1 MALQHERPIYLDI
14 ATSSKERTMAFASLL
29 PPDRVRQVPFG
40 FTETTIHKPV
50 NSSPAEWPFEVAKE
64 KALQDVAGLLV
75 LGTVNNV
82 AHKDLVG
89 EIMTRPGRTI
99 RLYSDTVQVSYDADS
114 SDDTPRVLEKPANL
128 EQWLKDPDNGA
139 LQQSGK
145 NFEICTA
152 LTGIDLT
159 NPLAHPAT
167 VLVRI
172 AGKMRPFTID
182 DVLNVI
188 NTHGPYDVTMA
199 AGGISIQNGG
209 TDLYDKTQPL
219 RCYVQTDPNVAPRL
233 AFEIPTWDH
242 LDLKTLRRFV
252 YGAVPEA
259 LQALVTQI
267 DISQHVSELSKK
279 KGLIFPYPSENDEK
293 WQQNKP
299 S

>member
-1 MALQHERPIYLDI
+1 MCIRD
-14 ATSSKERTMAFASLL
+14 SLS
-29 PPDRVRQVPFG
+29 PDRVRQVPFG
-40 FTETTIHKPV
+40 FTESTIHKPI
-50 NSSPAEWPFEVAKE
+50 NSSPSEWPFEVAKE
-64 KALQDVAGLLV
+64 KALQDIAGLLV

-89 EIMTRPGRTI
+89 EITSRPGRTI

-114 SDDTPRVLEKPANL
+114 PDDTPRVLEKPPSL
-128 EQWLKDPDNGA
+128 EQWITDPDNGA
-139 LQQSGK
+139 LLQSGK

-167 VLVRI
+167 VLVRV
-172 AGKMRPFTID
+172 AGKMRPYTMD
-182 DVLNVI
+182 DVMNII
-188 NTHGPYDVTMA
+188 NKHGAHDVTMA

-209 TDLYDKTQPL
+209 TELYDKTEPL
-219 RCYVQTDPNVAPRL
+219 RCYIQTDPNVAPRL

-259 LQALVTQI
+259 LQALITQI
-267 DISQHVSELSKK
+267 DNTQHVSELSKK
-279 KGLIFPYPSENDEK
+279 KGLIFPFPSENDEK
-293 WQQNKP
+293 WQQNKL